1 MGPQGRTERT
11 EVQWDQC
18 VVKSLLIQRILTVRR
33 GQGIFG
39 VCIMSYSETKFQW
52 TQDVGEA
59 NAAKTYRR
67 IAFSGPVT
75 EIQFDGKRLMGR
87 NG

>member
-1 MGPQGRTERT
+1 MGRQGRA
-11 EVQWDQC
+11 EVQLDQC
-18 VVKSLLIQRILTVRR
+18 VVKSLLIQRILAVRR

-39 VCIMSYSETKFQW
+39 VCYLSYSETKSQW

-75 EIQFDGKRLMGR
+75 EIHLTVSA
-87 NG
+87 